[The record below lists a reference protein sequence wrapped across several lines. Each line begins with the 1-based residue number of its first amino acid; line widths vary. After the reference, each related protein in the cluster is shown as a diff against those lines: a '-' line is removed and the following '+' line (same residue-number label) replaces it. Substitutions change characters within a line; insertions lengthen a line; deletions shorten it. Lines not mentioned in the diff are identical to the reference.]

1 MQGVTLVV
9 AVLFAALTIVLPPA
23 YALAAYIGA
32 LLAYPYYLAVSIGT
46 VELLVGRMVVS
57 ALLMRCLLD
66 DDIRSKFVWC
76 RLDTWVTLSIAVA
89 VGMALMTYQLPFG
102 QRLENRAGFVM
113 DTWFAYLAARLILTN
128 RTRLTTVIK
137 CVGVLLVPLAML
149 GVVESVTGWQPFYP
163 LWHLSPWYRQ
173 VSAIE
178 PRWGFTRAVG
188 PFGVSILFGIN
199 FGLFLPLI
207 YWLRYEKNWHLRAY
221 ILSAIALVG
230 GLSSMS
236 SGPWVMIMVVGAC
249 LVMERNKRWIK
260 TLLVLFLLLCVL
272 TQIASNRPFYH
283 VVVSYA
289 NPLGGAGW
297 PRAKLIDVA
306 IEYFHEWWLKGY
318 GDQDPGWGHYFG
330 MPRTDVTNE
339 FILMGVRY
347 GIWGIISLVAVLVVA
362 FRCIAATYRKLP
374 YQRLKSLCWAC
385 GTILVAVIIT
395 WMSVSFFGQLSN
407 LFYCVLG
414 LIGAMS
420 HSQFDWQIPNRTL
433 GGLGVAS
440 NAA

>member
-260 TLLVLFLLLCVL
+260 SVVP
-272 TQIASNRPFYH
+272 AAVRPHSN
-283 VVVSYA
+283 S
-289 NPLGGAGW
+289 
-297 PRAKLIDVA
+297 K
-306 IEYFHEWWLKGY
+306 
-318 GDQDPGWGHYFG
+318 
-330 MPRTDVTNE
+330 
-339 FILMGVRY
+339 
-347 GIWGIISLVAVLVVA
+347 
-362 FRCIAATYRKLP
+362 
-374 YQRLKSLCWAC
+374 
-385 GTILVAVIIT
+385 
-395 WMSVSFFGQLSN
+395 
-407 LFYCVLG
+407 
-414 LIGAMS
+414 
-420 HSQFDWQIPNRTL
+420 
-433 GGLGVAS
+433 
-440 NAA
+440 